1 MLQQTTHLARAV
13 YQLRMI
19 NRLIL
24 VCAVLSSLLLCLGS
38 LELSG
43 ISHFYSALKNP
54 QDSHT
59 LSITGVVAGALFA
72 MMVVFLLIRAH
83 RQELA
88 ILLAQQD
95 YAELS
100 QQMDLNK
107 GQLQML
113 LRQNQEL
120 EANKINWKKAE
131 ERLRTTESLFH
142 ESIDT
147 LDAAFVIYDETDH
160 LVWCNQKFR
169 NLQPNGSWG
178 ADHEDESEKFFLYG
192 RTFEEVLR
200 LRLAHGQYPV
210 PPEQQEQWIAERL
223 IERKQSKNVVEREF
237 GNGQWVRITDQRTP
251 SGYLVGLRVDVT
263 ELYHAK
269 HAAEVAQRNIEE
281 KNRELELIALHDS
294 LTKLPNR
301 SLLNEL
307 LEQTI
312 SQSLRRGQLVAVV
325 FIDLDGFKIINDTYG
340 HQAGDY
346 VLIKLAERMKE
357 ALRDGDVLSRLGG
370 DEFVAVLPDL
380 VEIDASSPIL
390 NRLLRAVAEPV
401 QYGQAALQLSASMG
415 VTFYPPAQQN
425 LTQPL
430 KAHQLLRQ
438 ADQALYRAKKE
449 GKNRFHIFDP
459 ILDTD
464 ARELHDGM

>member
-1 MLQQTTHLARAV
+1 MGGDHLWGIYARDG
-13 YQLRMI
+13 R
-19 NRLIL
+19 
-24 VCAVLSSLLLCLGS
+24 G
-38 LELSG
+38 
-43 ISHFYSALKNP
+43 SAL
-54 QDSHT
+54 
-59 LSITGVVAGALFA
+59 
-72 MMVVFLLIRAH
+72 
-83 RQELA
+83 
-88 ILLAQQD
+88 
-95 YAELS
+95 
-100 QQMDLNK
+100 
-107 GQLQML
+107 
-113 LRQNQEL
+113 
-120 EANKINWKKAE
+120 
-131 ERLRTTESLFH
+131 
-142 ESIDT
+142 
-147 LDAAFVIYDETDH
+147 
-160 LVWCNQKFR
+160 
-169 NLQPNGSWG
+169 
-178 ADHEDESEKFFLYG
+178 
-192 RTFEEVLR
+192 
-200 LRLAHGQYPV
+200 
-210 PPEQQEQWIAERL
+210 
-223 IERKQSKNVVEREF
+223 
-237 GNGQWVRITDQRTP
+237 
-251 SGYLVGLRVDVT
+251 
-263 ELYHAK
+263 
-269 HAAEVAQRNIEE
+269 
-281 KNRELELIALHDS
+281 ALHDS